1 MAETNDERP
10 LSDSA
15 LTEEEVPRAPESPTP
30 GVDTFPSWGLA
41 PRLVS
46 WKRWKR
52 FLTPCPPILG
62 MAFVVVTHQA
72 SARVS
77 LLPELLR
84 NHTTM
89 VVCEVTAGVPVVPN
103 TIYLPQLGPHL
114 ACSMPCSSRCP
125 PK

>member
-1 MAETNDERP
+1 
-10 LSDSA
+10 
-15 LTEEEVPRAPESPTP
+15 
-30 GVDTFPSWGLA
+30 
-41 PRLVS
+41 
-46 WKRWKR
+46 
-52 FLTPCPPILG
+52 

-89 VVCEVTAGVPVVPN
+89 VVCEVTAVVPVVPN
-103 TIYLPQLGPHL
+103 TIYLPQLSPHL